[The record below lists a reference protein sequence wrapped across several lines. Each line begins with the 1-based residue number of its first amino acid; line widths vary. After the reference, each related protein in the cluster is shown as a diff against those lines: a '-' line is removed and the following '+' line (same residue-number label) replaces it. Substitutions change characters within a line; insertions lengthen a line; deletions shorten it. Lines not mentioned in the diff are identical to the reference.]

1 MGSRLRAGLFRP
13 SFFLRRTRIKKRWLA
28 NLLLLVGG
36 FILGLLIV
44 EVALRLLGYSYPNLY
59 TTDQYRG
66 FALRPGAEGWWRR
79 EGEAYI
85 RINSEGLRDRE
96 HTKQKPPHTLR
107 IAVLGDSYAEA
118 LQVPLEK
125 TFWAVLENRLSACE
139 RLAERKVEVI
149 NFGVSGYGTALEL
162 ITLRRQ
168 VWEYSPDIVLLAFTT
183 GNDISDNS
191 RVLKGG
197 EDVPYFIH
205 RDGQLV
211 LDESYLNSRMFRL
224 RKSTLNRSLRWLRN
238 YSRVAQ
244 LAFQAYYA
252 IANRT
257 ASGQQQQQGDA
268 PKGAEAGQI
277 ATIYNEPGDPV
288 WKDAWRVTEE
298 LLLLMRDEV
307 AQRNAKFL
315 VVTLSS
321 GIQVHPDPRLR
332 EEFMKHMR
340 ISDLFY
346 PDRRIKALGDRE
358 GFYVLN
364 LAPSLQ
370 TYAEQQKIFLHGF
383 GRNLGGGHWNADGH
397 RVAGE
402 VITQKLCEWF
412 R

>member
-1 MGSRLRAGLFRP
+1 MRKA
-13 SFFLRRTRIKKRWLA
+13 RIKKRWLA

-44 EVALRLLGYSYPNLY
+44 EAALRLLGYSFPNLY

-85 RINSEGLRDRE
+85 RINSEGLHDRE

-139 RLAERKVEVI
+139 RLAGRKVEVI
-149 NFGVSGYGTALEL
+149 NFGVSGYRTALEL

-168 VWEYSPDIVLLAFTT
+168 VWEYSPDIVILAFTT

-191 RVLKGG
+191 RALKGA

-205 RDGQLV
+205 RDGQLA
-211 LDESYLNSRMFRL
+211 LDDSFLNSRTFRL
-224 RKSTLNRSLRWLRN
+224 RQSILNRPLRWLRN

-244 LAFQAYYA
+244 LAFDAYLA
-252 IANRT
+252 IANPL
-257 ASGQQQQQGDA
+257 ASGRQQQQQGEA
-268 PKGAEAGQI
+268 SKGAEAGQLTAI
-277 ATIYNEPGDPV
+277 FKEPSDPV
-288 WKDAWRVTEE
+288 WKDAWQVTEE
-298 LLLLMRDEV
+298 LLLMMRDEV
-307 AQRNAKFL
+307 AQGNAKFL

-321 GIQVHPDPRLR
+321 GIQVNPDPTLR
-332 EEFMKHMR
+332 EEFMKRMK
-340 ISDLFY
+340 INDLSY
-346 PDRRIKALGDRE
+346 PDRRIKALGERE
-358 GFYVLN
+358 GFHVLN

-370 TYAEQQKIFLHGF
+370 TYAERQKIFLHGF
-383 GRNLGGGHWNADGH
+383 GRTLGDGHWNESGH
-397 RVAGE
+397 RAAGE
-402 VITQKLCEWF
+402 MIAQDLCEGF

>member
-1 MGSRLRAGLFRP
+1 MRRA
-13 SFFLRRTRIKKRWLA
+13 RIKKRWLV

-44 EVALRLLGYSYPNLY
+44 EVALRILGYSEPNLY

-66 FALRPGAEGWWRR
+66 VALKPGAEGWWRR

-96 HTKQKPPHTLR
+96 HTKQKPPRTLR

-139 RLAERKVEVI
+139 RLTGQRVEVI

-168 VWEYSPDIVLLAFTT
+168 VWEYSPDIVVLAFTT

-191 RVLKGG
+191 RALKGG
-197 EDVPYFIH
+197 EDIPYFIH

-211 LDESYLNSRMFRL
+211 LDESYLNSRTFRL
-224 RKSTLNRSLRWLRN
+224 RQSILNRSLRWLRN

-252 IANRT
+252 IANRL
-257 ASGQQQQQGDA
+257 ASGRQQQQGDA
-268 PKGAEAGQI
+268 QQGTEAGQF
-277 ATIYNEPGDPV
+277 AAVFNEPGDPV
-288 WKDAWRVTEE
+288 WKDAWQVTEE
-298 LLLLMRDEV
+298 LLLMMRDEV
-307 AQRNAKFL
+307 ARRNAKFL
-315 VVTLSS
+315 VVTLSNAV
-321 GIQVHPDPRLR
+321 QVNPNPTLR
-332 EEFMKHMR
+332 EEFRKRMK

-346 PDRRIKALGDRE
+346 PDRRIKALGERE
-358 GFYVLN
+358 GFHVLN

-370 TYAEQQKIFLHGF
+370 TYAEQHKIFLHGF
-383 GRNLGGGHWNADGH
+383 GRTLGNGHWNADGH

-402 VITQKLCEWF
+402 VIAQQLCDCF